1 MSKRELEMTS
11 MEGGSEGASEGV
23 NGKRARVGEDSEGV
37 SVCVSEGVSE
47 SGAGKSCVICM
58 ESESAEKTIKDHQV
72 SE

>member
-11 MEGGSEGASEGV
+11 MEGGSECASEGV
-23 NGKRARVGEDSEGV
+23 NGKRARVGEESE
-37 SVCVSEGVSE
+37 CVSEGVSE